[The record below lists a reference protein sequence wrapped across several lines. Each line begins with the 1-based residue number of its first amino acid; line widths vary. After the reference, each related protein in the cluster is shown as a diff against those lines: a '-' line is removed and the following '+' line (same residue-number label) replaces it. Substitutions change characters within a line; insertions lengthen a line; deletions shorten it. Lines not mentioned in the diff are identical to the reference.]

1 MCSYTGIENM
11 LQRMTWKGSTG
22 FGNATAQ
29 DWIVN
34 GTSAGT
40 WQTARNLTWV
50 TVFESGHMVG
60 Q

>member
-1 MCSYTGIENM
+1 M